1 MGKKLYDLAND
12 PKFSYFTE
20 NDDHMMTF
28 DEQLVNAIKNFLIF
42 NLTFPELISAS
53 MVNFK

>member
-1 MGKKLYDLAND
+1 MHGKKDSIVPFRMGKKLYDLAND
-12 PKFSYFTE
+12 PKFSYFIE

-42 NLTFPELISAS
+42 NSQ
-53 MVNFK
+53 